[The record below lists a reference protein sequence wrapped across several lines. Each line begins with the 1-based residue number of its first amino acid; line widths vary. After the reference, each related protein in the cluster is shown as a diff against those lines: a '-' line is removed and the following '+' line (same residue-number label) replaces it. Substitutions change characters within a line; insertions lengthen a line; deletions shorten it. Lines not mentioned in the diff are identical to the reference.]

1 MEEPTGN
8 PENLVFPEREML
20 SVDETKQFI
29 EERKYFDLKNLL
41 ADSLAPDIVEII
53 ESLDI
58 SEQVI
63 VFRLLSKET
72 AAEVFSLLDHDA
84 QEELLANFGE
94 ERVKAIFEEMDP
106 DDLTELFDELPDKVV
121 RQLVRLL
128 PPAERSMVNRF
139 MGYPEDSAGRLMTP
153 EFIKLRQHI
162 SADEAIAKIR
172 RIGLDKETIYYSYVV
187 DEKGK
192 LIGTVSLKDLL
203 LAPPDRKIEDI
214 MTTNFVY
221 AHTHDD
227 QEEVAGL
234 LAKYDLTALPVV
246 DHDQRLVGIITI
258 DDVVDVIT
266 EEATEDIHKMAGMEA
281 PIDSYFGTG
290 FLMLGRK
297 RVLWLVVLLVLSY
310 LSSVV
315 LKHYSDILQIVVPLA
330 FFIPMLTGTCG
341 NTGMQSATLII
352 RGLATGEVELKDFFK
367 VLSRE
372 ILMGLFLGIVLGLLS
387 FIRARFV
394 DINPFI
400 GIAVGIAV
408 FISVIAANMIGAIL
422 PLLLKKLRI
431 DPAVSAGPFITTIV
445 DVMSLIL
452 YFEIAQVVFNLR

>member
-1 MEEPTGN
+1 MGEPTGN
-8 PENLVFPEREML
+8 LENLVFPERERL
-20 SVDETKQFI
+20 SVEETKQFI
-29 EERKYFDLKNLL
+29 EERKYFELKNLL
-41 ADSLAPDIVEII
+41 AEALAPDIVEII
-53 ESLDI
+53 ENLDI

-63 VFRLLSKET
+63 MFRLLSKET

-106 DDLTELFDELPDKVV
+106 DDLTELFDELPDKIV
-121 RQLVRLL
+121 RKLIRLL
-128 PPAERSMVNRF
+128 PPADRSMVNRL

-187 DEKGK
+187 DKKGK

-214 MTTNFVY
+214 MTTNTVY
-221 AHTHDD
+221 AYTHDD

-258 DDVVDVIT
+258 DDVVDIIT

-281 PIDSYFGTG
+281 PEDPYFSTS

-315 LKHYSDILQIVVPLA
+315 LKFYSDILQIVVPLA

-352 RGLATGEVELKDFFK
+352 RGLATGEIELKDFIRI
-367 VLSRE
+367 LSRE
-372 ILMGLFLGIVLGLLS
+372 ILMGLFLGVILGLLS
-387 FIRARFV
+387 FIRARFI

-400 GIAVGIAV
+400 GVAVGIAV
-408 FISVIAANMIGAIL
+408 FISVLAANMIGAIL
-422 PLLLKKLRI
+422 PLLLKKLKI
-431 DPAVSAGPFITTIV
+431 DPAVSAGPFITTII
-445 DVMSLIL
+445 DVTSLIL

>member
-1 MEEPTGN
+1 MGDPTRN
-8 PENLVFPEREML
+8 PENLVFPERERL
-20 SVDETKQFI
+20 SVEETKQFI

-41 ADSLAPDIVEII
+41 ADALAPDIVEII
-53 ESLDI
+53 ENQDI

-63 VFRLLSKET
+63 VFRLLIKET

-84 QEELLANFGE
+84 QEELLINFGE
-94 ERVKAIFEEMDP
+94 KRVKAIFEEMDP
-106 DDLTELFDELPDKVV
+106 DDLTELFDELPDKIV
-121 RQLVRLL
+121 RQLIRLL
-128 PPAERSMVNRF
+128 PPADRSMVNRL

-162 SADEAIAKIR
+162 SADESIAKIR

-187 DEKGK
+187 DKKGK

-203 LAPPDRKIEDI
+203 LAPPDRKIKDI
-214 MTTNFVY
+214 MTINFVY
-221 AHTHDD
+221 AHTQDD

-246 DHDQRLVGIITI
+246 DHDERLVGIITI
-258 DDVVDVIT
+258 DDVVDIIT

-281 PIDSYFGTG
+281 PEDPYFSTS

-315 LKHYSDILQIVVPLA
+315 LKFYSDILQIVVPLA

-352 RGLATGEVELKDFFK
+352 RGLATGEIELKDFFR
-367 VLSRE
+367 VFSRE
-372 ILMGLFLGIVLGLLS
+372 ILMGVFLGIILGLLS
-387 FIRARFV
+387 FVRARFV

-408 FISVIAANMIGAIL
+408 FISVIAANMIGAVL
-422 PLLLKKLRI
+422 PLLLKKLKI
-431 DPAVSAGPFITTIV
+431 DPAVSAGPFITTII
-445 DVMSLIL
+445 DVTSLIL

>member
-1 MEEPTGN
+1 MGDPTRN
-8 PENLVFPEREML
+8 QTSPVFSERDLL
-20 SVDETKQFI
+20 SVEETKQYI
-29 EERKYFDLKNLL
+29 EERNYFDLKNLL
-41 ADSLAPDIVEII
+41 KDALAADIVEII
-53 ESLDI
+53 RNLDI

-72 AAEVFSLLDHDA
+72 AAEVFSLLDRDA

-94 ERVKAIFEEMDP
+94 QRVKEIFEEMDP
-106 DDLTELFDELPDKVV
+106 DDLTELFDELPDKIV
-121 RQLVRLL
+121 RQLLRLL
-128 PPAERSMVNRF
+128 PAADRSMVNRL

-153 EFIKLRQHI
+153 EFIKLRQYI

-172 RIGLDKETIYYSYVV
+172 RIGLDKETIYYSYVI
-187 DEKGK
+187 DEKGN

-203 LAPPDRKIEDI
+203 LAPPEQKIEEI
-214 MTTNFVY
+214 MTTNFVF
-221 AHTHDD
+221 AHTYDD
-227 QEEVAGL
+227 QEEAADL

-258 DDVVDVIT
+258 DDVVDIIT

-281 PIDSYFGTG
+281 PEHPYFSTR
-290 FLMLGRK
+290 FLTLGRK

-310 LSSVV
+310 LSSIV
-315 LKHYSDILQIVVPLA
+315 LKHYVDILQIVVPLA

-341 NTGMQSATLII
+341 NTGMQSATLVI
-352 RGLATGEVELKDFFK
+352 RGLATGEIALKDFFK
-367 VLSRE
+367 VFSRE
-372 ILMGLFLGIVLGLLS
+372 ILMGVFLGVTLGLLS

-408 FISVIAANMIGAIL
+408 FISVVAANLIGAIL
-422 PLLLKKLRI
+422 PLILKKLKI
-431 DPAVSAGPFITTIV
+431 DPAVSAGPFITTII
-445 DVMSLIL
+445 DVTSLIL
-452 YFEIAQVVFNLR
+452 YFEIARIVFNLR

>member
-1 MEEPTGN
+1 MADIEGTPDSAA
-8 PENLVFPEREML
+8 FPERELL
-20 SVDETKQFI
+20 SVEGTKQLI
-29 EERKYFDLKNLL
+29 EERKYYELKNLL
-41 ADSLAPDIVEII
+41 AGSLAPDIVETI
-53 ESLDI
+53 ENLDI

-84 QEELLANFGE
+84 QERLLANFGE

-106 DDLTELFDELPDKVV
+106 DDLTELFDELPDKIV

-128 PPAERSMVNRF
+128 NPAERNILNRL

-153 EFIKLRQHI
+153 EFIKFSQHLT
-162 SADEAIAKIR
+162 ADESIAKIR

-187 DEKGK
+187 DDQGK

-214 MTTNFVY
+214 MTTNYVY
-221 AHTHDD
+221 AYTHDD
-227 QEEVAGL
+227 QEEVAAL

-281 PIDSYFGTG
+281 PEDPYFSTG
-290 FLMLGRK
+290 FFMLGRK

-315 LKHYSDILQIVVPLA
+315 LKHYSDILQILVPLA

-352 RGLATGEVELKDFFK
+352 RGLATGEIELKDFFRIFF
-367 VLSRE
+367 RE
-372 ILMGLFLGIVLGLLS
+372 ILMGVFLGIILGLFS
-387 FIRARFV
+387 FVRARFV

-408 FISVIAANMIGAIL
+408 FISVFVANMIGAVL
-422 PLLLKKLRI
+422 PLLLKKLKI
-431 DPAVSAGPFITTIV
+431 DPAVSAGPFITTII
-445 DVMSLIL
+445 DVTSLIL
-452 YFEIAQVVFNLR
+452 YFEIAQIIFNLR